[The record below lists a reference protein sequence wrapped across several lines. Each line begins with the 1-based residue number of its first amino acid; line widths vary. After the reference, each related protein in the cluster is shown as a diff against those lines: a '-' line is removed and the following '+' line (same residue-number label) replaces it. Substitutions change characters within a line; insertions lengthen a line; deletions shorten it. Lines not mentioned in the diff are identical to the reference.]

1 MGPSYGPLEKRF
13 LLTTKKHTIMKF
25 KALVALALVVA
36 VPALA
41 CAKKPKKVEEAAPA
55 QAAAPVVEEEDPVI
69 TEECIMNVSLFHE
82 SVKNKLYADAYEPW
96 WEVYTTCPNA
106 NKSIYTDGAKIVE
119 ALFQAASD
127 PAEKERLAKLAVE
140 MQDKRIRFFGNDPKY
155 PKDYILGEKG
165 LAYVDF
171 YGEAKY
177 TEARECLHQS
187 VAAMGSKSKV
197 MVLVKLVDVS
207 YALYKQDPNGRAEQL
222 IADYELASNALG
234 EQAADSS
241 NKNAEIAAKQKDYV
255 DNIFAISGAA
265 DCAKLDEIYAAV
277 VRDNL
282 NNLDM
287 LQKIAKLY
295 KRVRCTESDVYFAAC
310 EAAHKLQPT
319 QESAAGCASMAA
331 KKGDYEQAIEYY
343 DQAIKLAM
351 VEDAMEDVADYQYN
365 AAFYCYNN
373 LKKYPEARKYALGSI
388 GTLSSLSIS
397 KGQGRCYIIIG
408 LCYAASHPYGS
419 DAKGAILNKTVFW
432 AAVDK
437 FQKAKQ
443 VDPVVEVQA
452 AELIRQYSK
461 YFPTKEERFDLPNE
475 FSGSTFYVGG
485 WIGETTA
492 IR

>member
-1 MGPSYGPLEKRF
+1 MKLKT
-13 LLTTKKHTIMKF
+13 LLV
-25 KALVALALVVA
+25 VALAAA
-36 VPALA
+36 VPVMSF
-41 CAKKPKKVEEAAPA
+41 AKKPKKVAEETPVEA
-55 QAAAPVVEEEDPVI
+55 QAALPEEDPVI
-69 TEECIMNVSLFHE
+69 TEECVMNVSLFHE
-82 SVKNKLYADAYEPW
+82 SVKNKMYADAYGPW
-96 WEVYTTCPNA
+96 MEVYTTCPNA
-106 NKSIYTDGAKIVE
+106 NKSIYSDGAKIVE
-119 ALFQAASD
+119 ALYQAASD
-127 PAEKERLAKLAVE
+127 PAEKERLAKLAIE

-155 PKDYILGEKG
+155 PKAYILGEKG

-171 YGEAKY
+171 FGETKLA
-177 TEARECLHQS
+177 EARECLRQS
-187 VAAMGSKSKV
+187 VEGMGNSSKI

-207 YALYKQDPNGRAEQL
+207 YALYKQDPNGKAEQF
-222 IADYELASNALG
+222 ISDYELASNALAD
-234 EQAADSS
+234 QAGNTN
-241 NKNAEIAAKQKDYV
+241 NKNAEIAGKQKDYV

-277 VRDNL
+277 VKENIS
-282 NNLDM
+282 NLDM

-295 KRVRCTESDVYFAAC
+295 KRVRCTESEVYFAAC

-331 KKGDYEQAIEYY
+331 KKGDYEAAIAYY

-351 VEDAMEDVADYQYN
+351 VEDELEDVADYQYN

-373 LKKYPEARKYALGSI
+373 LKKYAEARKYAQASI
-388 GTLSSLSIS
+388 ATLSGLGMN

-408 LCYAASHPYGS
+408 MCYAATRLYGN
-419 DAKGAILNKTVFW
+419 DAKGAILNKTVYW

-437 FQKAKQ
+437 FVKAKQ
-443 VDPVVEVQA
+443 VDPSVEAQA
-452 AELIRQYSK
+452 SEFISTYSR

-475 FSGSTFYVGG
+475 FSGSTYFVGG

>member
-1 MGPSYGPLEKRF
+1 MKI
-13 LLTTKKHTIMKF
+13 KH
-25 KALVALALVVA
+25 LLVVVLAAA

-41 CAKKPKKVEEAAPA
+41 CAKKPKKVAEEVPV
-55 QAAAPVVEEEDPVI
+55 QAAAEVNDDEDPVI
-69 TEECIMNVSLFHE
+69 TEECVMNVSLFHE
-82 SVKNKLYADAYEPW
+82 AVKNKMYADAYEPW
-96 WEVYTTCPNA
+96 WEVYSTCPNA

-119 ALFQAASD
+119 ALYQATSD
-127 PAEKERLAKLAVE
+127 PKEKERLAQLAIQL
-140 MQDKRIRFFGNDPKY
+140 QDKRIRYFGNDPKY
-155 PKDYILGEKG
+155 PKAYILGEKG
-165 LAYVDF
+165 LAYLDF

-177 TEARECLHQS
+177 SEARECLRAS
-187 VAAMGSKSKV
+187 VEAMGVKSKV

-207 YALYKQDPNGRAEQL
+207 YALFKQDPDNRAEQL
-222 IADYELASNALG
+222 ISDYELAGTALA
-234 EQAADSS
+234 EQAADAT

-265 DCAKLDEIYAAV
+265 DCSKLDEIYASAV
-277 VRDNL
+277 EENL

-287 LQKIAKLY
+287 LTKIAKLY

-319 QESAAGCASMAA
+319 DESAAGCASMAA
-331 KKGDYEQAIEYY
+331 KKGDYEAAVDYY

-351 VEDAMEDVADYQYN
+351 IEDELEDVADYQYN

-373 LKKYPEARKYALGSI
+373 LKKYAEARKYAQASIATLTSLGQN
-388 GTLSSLSIS
+388 

-408 LCYAASHPYGS
+408 MCYAATQLYPQ
-419 DAKGAILNKTVFW
+419 DAKGRILNKTVYW

-437 FQKAKQ
+437 FVKAKQ
-443 VDPVVEVQA
+443 IDPSVEAQA
-452 AELIRQYSK
+452 SEFISSYSK

-475 FSGSTFYVGG
+475 FSGSTYYVGG
-485 WIGETTA
+485 WIGETTT

>member
-1 MGPSYGPLEKRF
+1 
-13 LLTTKKHTIMKF
+13 MK
-25 KALVALALVVA
+25 LRTLLVVAMAAA

-41 CAKKPKKVEEAAPA
+41 CAKKPKKAE
-55 QAAAPVVEEEDPVI
+55 AAAPVQEAVVPEEDPVI
-69 TEECIMNVSLFHE
+69 TEECVMNVSLFHE
-82 SVKNKLYADAYEPW
+82 SVKNKMYADAYGPW

-106 NKSIYTDGAKIVE
+106 NKSIYSDGAKIVE
-119 ALFQAASD
+119 ALYQATND

-140 MQDKRIRFFGNDPKY
+140 MQDKRIRYFGNDAKY
-155 PKDYILGEKG
+155 PKAYILGEKG

-171 YGEAKY
+171 YGETKLA
-177 TEARECLHQS
+177 EARECLRQS
-187 VAAMGSKSKV
+187 VEGMGNKSKV

-207 YALYKQDPNGRAEQL
+207 YALYKQDQNGKAEQF
-222 IADYELASNALG
+222 ISDYEIASNALG
-234 EQAADSS
+234 DQAADAS
-241 NKNAEIAAKQKDYV
+241 NKNAEIAGKQKDYV

-265 DCAKLDEIYAAV
+265 DCSKLDEIYGAV
-277 VRDNL
+277 VKENL
-282 NNLDM
+282 TNLDM

-295 KRVRCTESDVYFAAC
+295 KRVRCTESEVYFAAC

-331 KKGDYEQAIEYY
+331 KKGDYEAAIAYY

-351 VEDAMEDVADYQYN
+351 VEDELEDVADYQYN

-373 LKKYPEARKYALGSI
+373 LKKYAEARKYAQASI
-388 GTLSSLSIS
+388 ATLSGLGQN

-408 LCYAASHPYGS
+408 MCYAATRLYGN
-419 DAKGAILNKTVFW
+419 DAKGAILNKTVYW

-437 FQKAKQ
+437 FYKAKQ
-443 VDPVVEVQA
+443 VDPSVEAQA
-452 AELIRQYSK
+452 SEFISTYSR

-475 FSGSTFYVGG
+475 FSGSTYFVGG
-485 WIGETTA
+485 WIGETTN

>member
-1 MGPSYGPLEKRF
+1 MKI
-13 LLTTKKHTIMKF
+13 KH
-25 KALVALALVVA
+25 LLVVVLAAA

-41 CAKKPKKVEEAAPA
+41 CAKKPKKVAEEVPV
-55 QAAAPVVEEEDPVI
+55 QAAAEVNDDEDPVI
-69 TEECIMNVSLFHE
+69 TEECVMNVSLFHE
-82 SVKNKLYADAYEPW
+82 SVKNKMYADAYEPW
-96 WEVYTTCPNA
+96 WEVYSTCPNA

-119 ALFQAASD
+119 ALYQATSD
-127 PAEKERLAKLAVE
+127 PKEKERLAQLAIQL
-140 MQDKRIRFFGNDPKY
+140 QDKRIRYFGNDPKY
-155 PKDYILGEKG
+155 PKAYILGEKG
-165 LAYVDF
+165 LAYLDF

-177 TEARECLHQS
+177 NEARECLRAS
-187 VAAMGSKSKV
+187 VEAMGVKSKV

-207 YALYKQDPNGRAEQL
+207 YALYKQDPDNRAEQL
-222 IADYELASNALG
+222 ISDYELAGTALA
-234 EQAADSS
+234 EQAADAT

-265 DCAKLDEIYAAV
+265 DCSKLDEIYASAV
-277 VRDNL
+277 EENL

-287 LQKIAKLY
+287 LTKIAKLY

-319 QESAAGCASMAA
+319 DESAAGCASMAA
-331 KKGDYEQAIEYY
+331 KKGDYEAAVDYY

-351 VEDAMEDVADYQYN
+351 IEDELEDVADYQYN

-373 LKKYPEARKYALGSI
+373 LKKFVEARKYAQASIATLTSLGQN
-388 GTLSSLSIS
+388 

-408 LCYAASHPYGS
+408 MCYAATQLYPQ
-419 DAKGAILNKTVFW
+419 DAKGRILNKTVYW

-437 FQKAKQ
+437 FVKAKQ
-443 VDPVVEVQA
+443 IDPSVEAQA
-452 AELIRQYSK
+452 SEFISSYSK

-475 FSGSTFYVGG
+475 FSGSTYYVGG
-485 WIGETTA
+485 WIGETTT

>member
-1 MGPSYGPLEKRF
+1 MKI
-13 LLTTKKHTIMKF
+13 KH
-25 KALVALALVVA
+25 LLVVVLAAA

-41 CAKKPKKVEEAAPA
+41 CAKKPKKVAEEVPV
-55 QAAAPVVEEEDPVI
+55 QAAAEVNDDEDPVI
-69 TEECIMNVSLFHE
+69 TEECVMNVSLFHE
-82 SVKNKLYADAYEPW
+82 AVKNKMYADAYEPW
-96 WEVYTTCPNA
+96 WEVYSTCPNA

-119 ALFQAASD
+119 ALYQATSD
-127 PAEKERLAKLAVE
+127 PKEKERLAQLAIQL
-140 MQDKRIRFFGNDPKY
+140 QDKRIRYFGNDPKY
-155 PKDYILGEKG
+155 PKAYILGEKG
-165 LAYVDF
+165 LAYLDF

-177 TEARECLHQS
+177 NEARECLRAS
-187 VAAMGSKSKV
+187 VEAMGVKSKV

-207 YALYKQDPNGRAEQL
+207 YALYKQDPDNRAEQL
-222 IADYELASNALG
+222 ISDYELAGTALS
-234 EQAADSS
+234 EQAADAT

-265 DCAKLDEIYAAV
+265 DCSKLDEIYASAV
-277 VRDNL
+277 EENL

-287 LQKIAKLY
+287 LTKIAKLY

-319 QESAAGCASMAA
+319 DESAAGCASMAA
-331 KKGDYEQAIEYY
+331 KKGDYEAAVDYY

-351 VEDAMEDVADYQYN
+351 IEDELEDVADYQYN

-373 LKKYPEARKYALGSI
+373 LKKYAEARKYAQASIATLTSLGQN
-388 GTLSSLSIS
+388 

-408 LCYAASHPYGS
+408 MCYAATQLYPQ
-419 DAKGAILNKTVFW
+419 DAKGRILNKTVYW

-437 FQKAKQ
+437 FVKAKQ
-443 VDPVVEVQA
+443 IDPSVEAQA
-452 AELIRQYSK
+452 SEFISSYSK

-475 FSGSTFYVGG
+475 FSGSTYYVGG
-485 WIGETTA
+485 WIGETTT

>member
-1 MGPSYGPLEKRF
+1 MKLKT
-13 LLTTKKHTIMKF
+13 LLV
-25 KALVALALVVA
+25 VALAAA
-36 VPALA
+36 VPAMSF
-41 CAKKPKKVEEAAPA
+41 AKKPKKVAEETPVEA
-55 QAAAPVVEEEDPVI
+55 QAALPEEDPVI
-69 TEECIMNVSLFHE
+69 TEECVMNVSLFHE
-82 SVKNKLYADAYEPW
+82 SVKNKMYADAYGPW
-96 WEVYTTCPNA
+96 MEVYTTCPNA
-106 NKSIYTDGAKIVE
+106 NKSIYSDGAKIVE
-119 ALFQAASD
+119 ALYQAASD
-127 PAEKERLAKLAVE
+127 PVEKERLAKLAIE

-155 PKDYILGEKG
+155 PKAYILGEKG

-171 YGEAKY
+171 FGETKLA
-177 TEARECLHQS
+177 EARECLRQS
-187 VAAMGSKSKV
+187 VEGMGNSSKI

-207 YALYKQDPNGRAEQL
+207 YALYKQDPNGKAEQF
-222 IADYELASNALG
+222 ISDYELASNALAD
-234 EQAADSS
+234 QAGNTN
-241 NKNAEIAAKQKDYV
+241 NKNAEIAGKQKDYV

-277 VRDNL
+277 VKENIS
-282 NNLDM
+282 NLDM

-295 KRVRCTESDVYFAAC
+295 KRVRCTESEVYFAAC

-331 KKGDYEQAIEYY
+331 KKGDYEAAIAYY

-351 VEDAMEDVADYQYN
+351 VEDELEDVADYQYN

-373 LKKYPEARKYALGSI
+373 LKKYAEARKYAQASI
-388 GTLSSLSIS
+388 ATLSGLGMN

-408 LCYAASHPYGS
+408 MCYAATRLYGN
-419 DAKGAILNKTVFW
+419 DAKGAILNKTVYW

-437 FQKAKQ
+437 FVKAKQ
-443 VDPVVEVQA
+443 IDPSVEAQA
-452 AELIRQYSK
+452 SEFISTYSR

-475 FSGSTFYVGG
+475 FSGSTYFVGG